1 MTIAP
6 RTLVLLCVASC
17 VAGCQSTPQSVVQQQ
32 PFNLWSATLIGSWDL
47 IDLAGVAVRPGSV
60 SLDLQ
65 PNGRFVATVYCN
77 YARGLYIVE
86 GQSIS
91 FDGWDATERGCNEDM
106 PQVDRI
112 GAALRGDGYTVV
124 LGMNGDLL
132 LTGPAQLRLRR
143 SPR

>member
-1 MTIAP
+1 M
-6 RTLVLLCVASC
+6 
-17 VAGCQSTPQSVVQQQ
+17 
-32 PFNLWSATLIGSWDL
+32 
-47 IDLAGVAVRPGSV
+47 AGVAVRPGSV

-77 YARGLYIVE
+77 YARGLYVVE

-91 FDGWDATERGCNEDM
+91 FDGWDATERGCNEEM
-106 PQVDRI
+106 PQVGRI

-132 LTGPAQLRLRR
+132 LSGPAQLRLRR